1 VIWDNDIPRTGGSG
15 DVSLLMHLP
24 LSSPLTS
31 PEDVMY
37 YNNTYQ
43 TRTFKIVEKSNF
55 SDDDLK
61 WIGSLGNVSVVT
73 LQKKSIRVRT
83 ENEDA
88 IKEIIDSVNKKY
100 CNSSKP
106 KLSPLF

>member
-1 VIWDNDIPRTGGSG
+1 MEGPG

-24 LSSPLTS
+24 GSSPLTS
-31 PEDVMY
+31 TEDAMY
-37 YNNTYQ
+37 YNNSYQ

-61 WIGSLGNVSVVT
+61 WIGSLINVSVVT

-83 ENEDA
+83 ESEDA
-88 IKEIIDSVNKKY
+88 IKEIVDSVNKRY
-100 CNSSKP
+100 CNSSTP

>member
-1 VIWDNDIPRTGGSG
+1 
-15 DVSLLMHLP
+15 MHLP
-24 LSSPLTS
+24 GSSPLTS
-31 PEDVMY
+31 TEDAMY
-37 YNNTYQ
+37 YNNSYQ

-61 WIGSLGNVSVVT
+61 WIGSLINVSVVT

-83 ENEDA
+83 ESEDA
-88 IKEIIDSVNKKY
+88 IKEIVDSVNKRY
-100 CNSSKP
+100 CNSSTP